1 MKDRRKEMK
10 SMNDDIIV
18 AIATSRLEA
27 AISII
32 RLSGKDCIA
41 FIQQFFSGKIIEKDS
56 HTITYGFIKDGNEK
70 IDEVLVNIYRGKKT
84 FTGEEMVEINCH
96 GGVFITQ
103 KVLNLCLKKGA
114 RMAEHGEFSKRAFLN
129 GRIDLS
135 QAEAISDLISA
146 KNDYA
151 SQLALKGIQGNISHF
166 IEDLKE
172 DLIQIITQ
180 IEVNIDYPEYE
191 DIEELTA
198 ASLLPRSQQLQNKMD
213 HIIESSKNVHLL
225 KDGIS
230 TVIIGKPNVGKS
242 SLLNALLDEDKA
254 IVTDIAGTTRDIV
267 EGTIRLDNIILNMID
282 TAGIRDTDDLVE
294 NIGVSK
300 SKELIHQAD
309 LVLLVLDGSQP
320 LTKEDH
326 ELLALS
332 QDTQRII
339 VVNKKDQGE
348 LKEIDGIGI
357 SAKNHDIEPLI
368 KQIKT
373 MFELGKI
380 TSSQDEILVNARQ
393 IQLLEK
399 AKQSLQ
405 NAIEA
410 MEQSIPTDLIVTDL
424 YESWESLKEILG
436 ERAKEDLLDELFK
449 RFCIGK

>member
-1 MKDRRKEMK
+1 
-10 SMNDDIIV
+10 MNDDIIV

-32 RLSGKDCIA
+32 RLSGKGCIA
-41 FIQQFFSGKIIEKDS
+41 FVQQFFTGKIIDKES
-56 HTITYGFIKDGNEK
+56 HTITYGFIKDQDEK
-70 IDEVLVNIYRGKKT
+70 VDEVLVNIYRGHRT

-96 GGVFITQ
+96 GGIFITQ
-103 KVLNLCLKKGA
+103 KVLNLCLKMGA

-151 SQLALKGIQGNISHF
+151 SQLALRGIQGNISHF

-191 DIEELTA
+191 DVEELTA
-198 ASLLPRSQQLQNKMD
+198 ESLLPKSIQLQEKMN
-213 HIIESSKNVHLL
+213 HIIDSSKNVHLL

-267 EGTIRLDNIILNMID
+267 EGTIRLDHIVLNMID
-282 TAGIRDTDDLVE
+282 TAGIRDTDDVVE
-294 NIGVSK
+294 NIGVHK
-300 SKELIHQAD
+300 SKELVHKAD

-320 LTKEDH
+320 LTQEDY
-326 ELLALS
+326 ELLELS
-332 QDTQRII
+332 KDTQRII
-339 VVNKKDQGE
+339 VINKKDQGE
-348 LKEIDGIGI
+348 IKDIDGIAI

-368 KQIKT
+368 QKIKA
-373 MFELGKI
+373 MFELGQI
-380 TSSQDEILVNARQ
+380 TSSQDDILANARQ

-399 AKQSLQ
+399 ANQSLK
-405 NAIEA
+405 NAIQA
-410 MEQSIPTDLIVTDL
+410 MQEYVPTDLIVTDL